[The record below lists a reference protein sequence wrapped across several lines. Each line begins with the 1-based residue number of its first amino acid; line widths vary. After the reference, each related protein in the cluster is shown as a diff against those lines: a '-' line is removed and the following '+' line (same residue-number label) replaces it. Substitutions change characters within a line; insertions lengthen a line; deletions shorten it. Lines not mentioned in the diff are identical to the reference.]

1 MLVETRFIAS
11 LPTAKHCKD
20 YDQAE
25 RSGGF
30 SRLFVFSGQSTTIF
44 SLLHKLYRIKRYLC
58 IPSISNHMKRAFLLT
73 FIIMA
78 IGIEASL
85 ACTNLIVGK
94 KASTDG
100 SVMCT
105 YNCDGFGFSGS
116 LWHIPSG
123 QHEKGEKIAVRGWG
137 PVHEGR
143 YVDQV
148 DYTYGVVGLMNEKQV
163 TIVETT
169 FDGKLE
175 LVNREGLLDYFTLM
189 RLALQR
195 SATAREAIRCM
206 AELVEEY
213 GYNSSGETITICDPN
228 EAWIMEIVGKGM
240 GNNGAVWVALRVP
253 DDCICAHANLSRI
266 RQFPLEKKGSYKS
279 LSSKSFKHLNRPEV
293 ECIYAADVISFA
305 KKWGYYMGKDEDF
318 SFRDAYCPIDFEN
331 VRYADARVWSF
342 FRHHYSHE
350 EMDKYLPYING
361 DFSEYDH
368 LPLWIKPDKPL
379 SLRDLQ
385 ADMRDHFE
393 GTPLDMTSDMTAG
406 PWGMPIRPLPMH
418 FKDSDSLDYFRE
430 RPIATQQSGFTMTC
444 QMRSW
449 LPNDVGGVTWF
460 NCDDANMVAYV
471 PVYCCVTQVPDPFR
485 EENNPRNEFSDKSA
499 FWMNNWVANMVY
511 PRYSMMIGDLRKA
524 QNELEDYYFADQ
536 DSVLVAINGMMPD
549 ERQQYLNRKSIA
561 YADRMM
567 ERWDRLAK
575 YLIVRYNDQIIKRVG
590 DDGKLIR
597 WGYDTPG
604 YDQQFIDAIG
614 KSTGDRYRLKKVIE
628 RRER

>member
-1 MLVETRFIAS
+1 M
-11 LPTAKHCKD
+11 KK
-20 YDQAE
+20 
-25 RSGGF
+25 
-30 SRLFVFSGQSTTIF
+30 LFVII
-44 SLLHKLYRIKRYLC
+44 LILALC
-58 IPSISNHMKRAFLLT
+58 TEPI
-73 FIIMA
+73 
-78 IGIEASL
+78 L

-116 LWHIPSG
+116 LFYSPAGRHDKD
-123 QHEKGEKIAVRGWG
+123 ELIAIHGWG
-137 PVHEGR
+137 PSHEGQ
-143 YVDQV
+143 YVKQV
-148 DYTYGVVGLMNEKQV
+148 EYTYNVVGLMNEKQV

-169 FDGKLE
+169 FDGRLE
-175 LVNREGLLDYFTLM
+175 LVNDEGLLDYFSLM

-195 SATAREAIRCM
+195 SSTAREAIRCM
-206 AELVEEY
+206 AELVDEY
-213 GYNSSGETITICDPN
+213 GYNSSGETITVCDPN
-228 EAWIMEIVGKGM
+228 EAWIMEIIGKGK
-240 GNNGAVWVALRVP
+240 GRKGAVWVALRIP

-266 RQFPLEKKGSYKS
+266 RQFPQEQKKSYKS
-279 LSSKSFKHLNRPEV
+279 ISSKNLQNINRPEV
-293 ECIYAADVISFA
+293 ECVYAYDVISLAREF
-305 KKWGYYMGKDEDF
+305 GYFTDSDAEF

-342 FRHHYSHE
+342 FRHHYNKA

-361 DFSEYDH
+361 DFDKCDH
-368 LPLWIKPDKPL
+368 LQLWIKPDAPL

-385 ADMRDHFE
+385 NDMRDHFE
-393 GTPLDMTSDMTAG
+393 GTPLDMTADMTAG

-418 FKDSDSLDYFRE
+418 FKDKDSVSYFRE

-449 LPNDVGGVTWF
+449 LPDDVGGVTWF

-471 PVYCCVTQVPDPFR
+471 PLYCCITQVPDAFR
-485 EENNPRNEFSDKSA
+485 QENNPRNEFSFESA

-524 QNELEDYYFADQ
+524 QKELEDYYFADQ
-536 DSVLVAINGMMPD
+536 DSVLLAIKSMMPAD
-549 ERQQYLNRKSIA
+549 RRSYLNGKSIE
-561 YADRMM
+561 YTDRMM
-567 ERWDRLAK
+567 KRWDKLAK
-575 YLIVRYNDQIIKRVG
+575 YLIVKYNDQIIRRTDENG
-590 DDGKLIR
+590 NFLR

-614 KSTGDRYRLKKVIE
+614 TSIGDRYKLKKVIE

>member
-1 MLVETRFIAS
+1 MKKAL
-11 LPTAKHCKD
+11 
-20 YDQAE
+20 
-25 RSGGF
+25 
-30 SRLFVFSGQSTTIF
+30 IF
-44 SLLHKLYRIKRYLC
+44 SL
-58 IPSISNHMKRAFLLT
+58 
-73 FIIMA
+73 IMA
-78 IGIEASL
+78 LGIEAAM

-105 YNCDGFGFSGS
+105 YNCEGFGFSGS
-116 LWHIPSG
+116 LFYSPSG
-123 QHEKGEKIAVRGWG
+123 RHAKSELIAIHGWG
-137 PVHEGR
+137 PPHEGQ
-143 YVDQV
+143 YVKQV
-148 DYTYGVVGLMNEKQV
+148 EYTYNVVGLMNEKQV

-169 FDGKLE
+169 FDGRLE
-175 LVNREGLLDYFTLM
+175 LVNREGLLDYFSLM

-195 SATAREAIRCM
+195 SSTAREAIKCM

-213 GYNSSGETITICDPN
+213 GYNSSGESITVCDPN
-228 EAWIMEIVGKGM
+228 EAWIMEIIGKGP
-240 GNNGAVWVALRVP
+240 GKKGAVWVALRIP

-266 RQFPLEKKGSYKS
+266 RLFPLEKKGKYTSI
-279 LSSKSFKHLNRPEV
+279 SSKNLKHINRPEV
-293 ECIYAADVISFA
+293 ECVYAADVISLA
-305 KKWGYYMGKDEDF
+305 RELGYFTGKDETF

-350 EMDKYLPYING
+350 EMDKYLPYLNG
-361 DFSEYDH
+361 DFSKYDH

-379 SLRDLQ
+379 SMRDLQ
-385 ADMRDHFE
+385 QDMRDHFE
-393 GTPLDMTSDMTAG
+393 GTALDMTADMTAG

-430 RPIATQQSGFTMTC
+430 RPIATQQSGFTMCC

-449 LPNDVGGVTWF
+449 LPDDVGGVTWF

-471 PVYCCVTQVPDPFR
+471 PLYCCITQVPDCFR
-485 EENNPRNEFSDKSA
+485 PENNPRAEFSDKSA

-524 QNELEDYYFADQ
+524 QNELENFYFTDQ
-536 DSVLVAINGMMPD
+536 DSVLVAIKDMMSAD
-549 ERQQYLNRKSIA
+549 RQSYLNQKSIA
-561 YADRMM
+561 YADMM
-567 ERWDRLAK
+567 MTRWDKLAK
-575 YLIVRYNDQIIKRVG
+575 HLIVRYNDQIIRRVDENG
-590 DDGKLIR
+590 QFLR
-597 WGYDTPG
+597 WGHDTPG

-614 KSTGDRYRLKKVIE
+614 KSTGDKYRLKEVIE

>member
-1 MLVETRFIAS
+1 
-11 LPTAKHCKD
+11 
-20 YDQAE
+20 
-25 RSGGF
+25 
-30 SRLFVFSGQSTTIF
+30 
-44 SLLHKLYRIKRYLC
+44 
-58 IPSISNHMKRAFLLT
+58 MKRTLLIFLILALC
-73 FIIMA
+73 FEPI
-78 IGIEASL
+78 L

-116 LWHIPSG
+116 LFYSPAGRHDKD
-123 QHEKGEKIAVRGWG
+123 ELIAIHGWG
-137 PVHEGR
+137 PAHEGQ
-143 YVDQV
+143 YVKQV
-148 DYTYGVVGLMNEKQV
+148 EYTYNVVGLMNEKQV

-169 FDGKLE
+169 FDGRLE
-175 LVNREGLLDYFTLM
+175 LVNDEGLLDYFSLM

-195 SATAREAIRCM
+195 SSTAREAIRCM
-206 AELVEEY
+206 AQLVDEY

-228 EAWIMEIVGKGM
+228 EAWIMEIIGKGK
-240 GNNGAVWVALRVP
+240 GRKGAVWVALRIP

-266 RQFPLEKKGSYKS
+266 RQFPLEQKKSYKS
-279 LSSKSFKHLNRPEV
+279 ISSKNLQNINRPEV
-293 ECIYAADVISFA
+293 ECVYAYDVISLARELGFFSGNDA
-305 KKWGYYMGKDEDF
+305 DF

-342 FRHHYSHE
+342 FRHHYNKA

-361 DFSEYDH
+361 DFDKCDH
-368 LPLWIKPDKPL
+368 LPLWIKPDAPL

-385 ADMRDHFE
+385 NDMRDHFE
-393 GTPLDMTSDMTAG
+393 GTPFDMTADMTAG

-418 FKDSDSLDYFRE
+418 FKDKDSIAYFRE

-449 LPNDVGGVTWF
+449 LPDDVGGVTWF

-471 PVYCCVTQVPDPFR
+471 PLYCCITQVPDAFR
-485 EENNPRNEFSDKSA
+485 QENNPRNEFSFESA

-524 QNELEDYYFADQ
+524 QKELEDYYFADQ
-536 DSVLVAINGMMPD
+536 DSVLLAIKSMMPAD
-549 ERQQYLNRKSIA
+549 RRSYLNGKSIE
-561 YADRMM
+561 YTDRMM
-567 ERWDRLAK
+567 KRWDKLAK
-575 YLIVRYNDQIIKRVG
+575 YLIVKYNDQIIRRTDENG
-590 DDGKLIR
+590 DFLR
-597 WGYDTPG
+597 WGYDTQG

-614 KSTGDRYRLKKVIE
+614 ASTGDRYKLEKVIE

>member
-1 MLVETRFIAS
+1 M
-11 LPTAKHCKD
+11 KK
-20 YDQAE
+20 
-25 RSGGF
+25 
-30 SRLFVFSGQSTTIF
+30 
-44 SLLHKLYRIKRYLC
+44 LL
-58 IPSISNHMKRAFLLT
+58 
-73 FIIMA
+73 IITLMMA
-78 IGIEASL
+78 IVSVPAM

-116 LWHIPSG
+116 LFYSPSG
-123 QHEKGEKIAVRGWG
+123 QHEPGELIEIHGWG
-137 PVHEGR
+137 PSHEGQ
-143 YVDQV
+143 YVKQV
-148 DYTYGVVGLMNEKQV
+148 PYTYNVVGLMNEKQV

-169 FDGKLE
+169 FDGRLE
-175 LVNREGLLDYFTLM
+175 LVNQEGLLDYFSLM

-195 SATAREAIRCM
+195 CSTAREAIRCM

-213 GYNSSGETITICDPN
+213 GYNSSGETLTVCDPN
-228 EAWIMEIVGKGM
+228 EAWIMEIIGKGP
-240 GNNGAVWVALRVP
+240 GRKGAVWVALRIP

-266 RQFPLEKKGSYKS
+266 RQFPLEKGSKNS
-279 LSSKSFKHLNRPEV
+279 ISSKNLKKINNPEI
-293 ECIYAADVISFA
+293 ECVYAADVISFA
-305 KKWGYYMGKDEDF
+305 KEWGYFNGKDEDF

-342 FRHHYSHE
+342 FRHHYDHA

-361 DFSEYDH
+361 DFKVCDH

-418 FKDSDSLDYFRE
+418 FKDSDSIPYYRE

-449 LPNDVGGVTWF
+449 LPDDVGGVTWF

-471 PVYCCVTQVPDPFR
+471 PLYCCITQVPDCFR
-485 EENNPRNEFSDKSA
+485 PENNPRNEFSDKSA
-499 FWMNNWVANMVY
+499 FWMNNWVANMIY
-511 PRYSMMIGDLRKA
+511 PRYSMMVGDLRKA
-524 QNELEDYYFADQ
+524 QSELEDYYFADQ
-536 DSVLVAINGMMPD
+536 ESVLTAIEKMMPAD
-549 ERQQYLNRKSIA
+549 RRSYLNNKSIA
-561 YADRMM
+561 YAEKMM
-567 ERWDRLAK
+567 QRWDKLAK
-575 YLIVRYNDQIIKRVG
+575 YLIVKYNDQVVKRV
-590 DDGKLIR
+590 DKDGNFQR
-597 WGYDTPG
+597 WGYETPG

-614 KSTGDRYRLKKVIE
+614 KSTGERYKLKEVIK